1 MEAEM
6 WRVSFLSALFSVA
19 GITSVL
25 ASPTMPGTWIGD
37 AIWLVIAGSSVLAV
51 MALEGESG

>member
-1 MEAEM
+1 M

-19 GITSVL
+19 GITSVV
-25 ASPTMPGTWIGD
+25 ASPTIPTTWIGD

-51 MALEGESG
+51 MAFEGESG